1 MPLLEKCRD
10 GGGHLGTGRIY
21 IPGAANMTSQC
32 VMYMKIIKYKS
43 SPSSGDKH
51 INYRRLDKVL
61 ERNHRFLPPQIIWS
75 VDLIRGVL
83 F

>member
-1 MPLLEKCRD
+1 
-10 GGGHLGTGRIY
+10 
-21 IPGAANMTSQC
+21 
-32 VMYMKIIKYKS
+32 MYMKIIKYKS